1 MANPYT
7 FVNWGVLG
15 VTDKGSRGADIPGY
29 NVIIWEECEYK
40 GSGGYWAGKDW
51 SSTLAQT
58 LGRREDPNFIEN
70 KKTLG
75 YATPTEAKQF
85 FKTMIYRIERH
96 NETTPLKVNKIR
108 FLKKFSREPNWENL
122 EMGMICYS
130 WYEGKTRWG
139 DNKSHRA
146 YIYFEPNIPNMRSFK
161 EEMEELD
168 YTNYGL

>member
-1 MANPYT
+1 MPNPYT

-15 VTDKGSRGADIPGY
+15 ITDKEPRGADVPGY
-29 NVIIWEECEYK
+29 NIYIWEENLYK
-40 GSGGYWAGKDW
+40 TRRWVDW
-51 SSTLAQT
+51 SGTINVA
-58 LGRREDPNFIEN
+58 LGRMIDPVFTLN
-70 KKTLG
+70 KKYIG

-122 EMGMICYS
+122 EMGVICYS
-130 WYEGKTRWG
+130 WFEGKHRWG
-139 DNKSHRA
+139 HNLNHRA
-146 YIYFEPNIPNMRSFK
+146 IIYFQPVMPKSFK
-161 EEMEELD
+161 EEVEELD

>member
-1 MANPYT
+1 MANPFT

-15 VTDKGSRGADIPGY
+15 VTDKGSRGADMPGY

-40 GSGGYWAGKDW
+40 GKGYYYAAGKDW

-58 LGRREDPNFIEN
+58 LGRREDPDFIEN

-122 EMGMICYS
+122 EMGVICYS
-130 WYEGKTRWG
+130 WFEGKHRWG
-139 DNKSHRA
+139 HNLNHRA
-146 YIYFEPNIPNMRSFK
+146 IIYFQPVMPKRFK
-161 EEMEELD
+161 EEVEELD